1 MEYEKEREIDRL
13 KTKNDELVQRII
25 SEAREAAMLRKLNK
39 ELSEHI
45 NKHSREEIIDNQIYV
60 IVYIEYENEG
70 DGKAFANPKYFT
82 NKDNAIHQLEKEGF
96 KHTCGDE
103 YSATWYLHAEIKL
116 LTKEE
121 L

>member
-1 MEYEKEREIDRL
+1 
-13 KTKNDELVQRII
+13 
-25 SEAREAAMLRKLNK
+25 MLRKLNK

-45 NKHSREEIIDNQIYV
+45 NKLSREKIIDSQIYV
-60 IVYIEYENEG
+60 IVYIKYENEG
-70 DGKAFANPKYFT
+70 DGEAFANLKYFT

-96 KHTCGDE
+96 EHMRGDE
-103 YSATWYLHAEIKL
+103 YSATWYSHAEIKL

>member
-1 MEYEKEREIDRL
+1 MDYEKEIDRL
-13 KTKNDELVQRII
+13 KTKNYELKQRLMNE
-25 SEAREAAMLRKLNK
+25 SRDSAMLRKLNK

-45 NKHSREEIIDNQIYV
+45 NKLSREGIIDSQIYV
-60 IVYIEYENEG
+60 IVYIKYENEG
-70 DGKAFANPKYFT
+70 DGEAFANPKYFT

-96 KHTCGDE
+96 EHMRGDE